1 MGIDVNQI
9 VFTSACK
16 GWFIV
21 PLKGIFIMVQILVL
35 AAVAIF
41 LFWRLRSVLGSRE
54 GFEKTKKTNISPEN
68 VNNKKAKNE
77 DSNIVELKANEV
89 DEEIADYVEL
99 DSPAFKALSE
109 MKKLEK
115 GWLVSHFV
123 SGAKMAY
130 EDILMAFEKGDLLTI
145 RKMTSKEVCQSFKMV
160 IDERANK
167 GLRVEA
173 EFGGVRDIRIKE
185 VEFDKKSM
193 EAKITMVFKCEL
205 SFSVKDK
212 DGNIVEGSP
221 DKLKKQ
227 RDIWTFSRKMNT
239 DLPNWY
245 LIKTE

>member
-21 PLKGIFIMVQILVL
+21 PLKGTFIMVKILVL

-41 LFWRLRSVLGSRE
+41 LFWRLRSVLGSRQ
-54 GFEKTKKTNISPEN
+54 GFEKTNISPEN
-68 VNNKKAKNE
+68 VNDEKQTKNE
-77 DSNIVELKANEV
+77 DSNIIELKANEV
-89 DEEIADYVEL
+89 DEEIADYVES
-99 DSPAFKALSE
+99 DSAAFKALSK

-130 EDILMAFEKGDLLTI
+130 EDILMAFEKGDLSTI
-145 RKMTSKEVCQSFKMV
+145 RKMTSKEVCKSFKTV

-167 GLRVEA
+167 GLKVEA

-185 VEFDKKSM
+185 VDFDTKSM
-193 EAKITMVFKCEL
+193 DAKITMVFKCEL
-205 SFSVKDK
+205 SFSVKNK
-212 DGNIVEGSP
+212 DGNIVEGGS
-221 DKLKKQ
+221 DKIKKQ
-227 RDIWTFSRKMNT
+227 RDIWTFSRKMNS

-245 LIKTE
+245 LVKTE

>member
-16 GWFIV
+16 GWFII
-21 PLKGIFIMVQILVL
+21 PLKGTFIMVQILVL

-54 GFEKTKKTNISPEN
+54 GFEKTNMTPEKNKEKKQ
-68 VNNKKAKNE
+68 AKNE
-77 DSNIVELKANEV
+77 DSNVIELKANEV

-99 DSPAFKALSE
+99 DSPAFKSLSE

-130 EDILMAFEKGDLLTI
+130 EDILMAFEKGDLSTI
-145 RKMTSKEVCQSFKMV
+145 KKMTSKEVCQSFKTV

-185 VEFDKKSM
+185 VDFDRKTM
-193 EAKITMVFKCEL
+193 NAEITMVFKCEL

-212 DGNIVEGSP
+212 DGNIVEGGP
-221 DKLKKQ
+221 DKIKKQ

-245 LIKTE
+245 LVKTE